1 MTGKSAT
8 RNAVIVLAAAV
19 AIGVGLLWWLTGHPE
34 WTQRSAVKPG
44 PAVEAERPNPATSSE
59 KPVAK
64 PITEATEAIKE
75 LGGGLAPSKPDP
87 SQSALEIDV
96 ARIEQSGDAVIAG
109 RAPPNTTV
117 ELLLNGEVHDR
128 TVVDSS
134 GAFVLVP
141 KPLPPGKFD
150 LTLRATEPTGTRTLS
165 KQAIAGEIAA
175 PKQKE
180 AVAAL
185 TPPASAPASPVSPAV
200 TASPAPSRGAA
211 ETKPEADIRVDIV
224 EAQDGGKLYVSG
236 RSTPGSTVRLYL
248 NDTYLATGT
257 ASPEGQFSFFIGGGM
272 IPGEYRLRLE
282 QVGASEKV
290 QSRAVASFK
299 APSRVAA
306 APPPSP
312 SVAPPS
318 PSAAPAAP
326 PSAAPAPA
334 PAVQG
339 PSGLPLA
346 GLQQPQSAPPQ
357 APAATTA
364 PVASAPQPASPAT
377 PAAPELSSKTGDRPS
392 APLASAPV
400 AEAKTSEAPL
410 SLPDRT
416 VSPATPAAKD
426 VERPAVA
433 SQQSKPSEPAR
444 PESAI
449 SSAEADATRDRSA
462 SLAATRPSAA
472 SNDQPSL
479 TIKTPETAA
488 PQTVVAARNRP
499 DTVVVPSIDTRTVV
513 RGDSLWHISRAT
525 YGHGI
530 RYPIIYRANRNQ
542 IRNPDLIYPGQIFVL
557 PKAER

>member
-8 RNAVIVLAAAV
+8 RNALIVLAAAV

-44 PAVEAERPNPATSSE
+44 PAVEVERPNPATSSE

-64 PITEATEAIKE
+64 AITEAAEAIKE
-75 LGGGLAPSKPDP
+75 LGGGLAPSRPEP

-150 LTLRATEPTGTRTLS
+150 LTLRATEPNGTRTLS

-180 AVAAL
+180 AVAVL
-185 TPPASAPASPVSPAV
+185 TPPASAPASPVSPSVA
-200 TASPAPSRGAA
+200 APPAPSRGAA

-248 NDTYLATGT
+248 NETYLATGT
-257 ASPEGQFSFFIGGGM
+257 ASPEGQYSFFIGGGM

-282 QVGASEKV
+282 QVGASQKV
-290 QSRAVASFK
+290 QSRAEVSFK
-299 APSRVAA
+299 SPPKLAAA
-306 APPPSP
+306 APP
-312 SVAPPS
+312 AAQNPPG
-318 PSAAPAAP
+318 
-326 PSAAPAPA
+326 
-334 PAVQG
+334 V
-339 PSGLPLA
+339 PLA
-346 GLQQPQSAPPQ
+346 GLQQNQAAPETPPAAA
-357 APAATTA
+357 APAARI
-364 PVASAPQPASPAT
+364 PQPASPAA
-377 PAAPELSSKTGDRPS
+377 PAAPERSIQTGEQPAKPPSSGSVAAKAGETQQS
-392 APLASAPV
+392 APAAERADPPAKSA
-400 AEAKTSEAPL
+400 AQDTKQ
-410 SLPDRT
+410 
-416 VSPATPAAKD
+416 PAM
-426 VERPAVA
+426 A
-433 SQQSKPSEPAR
+433 SQQNKPAESNLPDPVPSSQATAPIAGDRAAPPAAAR
-444 PESAI
+444 PNAPTEPRPDLAI
-449 SSAEADATRDRSA
+449 KR
-462 SLAATRPSAA
+462 
-472 SNDQPSL
+472 
-479 TIKTPETAA
+479 PETASKS
-488 PQTVVAARNRP
+488 VVAARNRP

-530 RYPIIYRANRNQ
+530 RYTLIYSANRNQ

-557 PKAER
+557 PKAGR